1 MVWNHRIALIL
12 LECMML
18 SCSYGCM
25 RNQRKSQIYGK
36 NIAIKKVTDNMKNKK
51 INRVT
56 VQQIENTRR
65 TYQQI
70 SGIAQKPQKITLHG
84 TWFVTEGTSKSV
96 RENIAYKIEDVET
109 IDNFFKESK

>member
-51 INRVT
+51 MRESCFWLKMALIFRV
-56 VQQIENTRR
+56 R
-65 TYQQI
+65 
-70 SGIAQKPQKITLHG
+70 
-84 TWFVTEGTSKSV
+84 KSSCL
-96 RENIAYKIEDVET
+96 K
-109 IDNFFKESK
+109 

>member
-51 INRVT
+51 MRESCFWLKIALICRV
-56 VQQIENTRR
+56 R
-65 TYQQI
+65 
-70 SGIAQKPQKITLHG
+70 
-84 TWFVTEGTSKSV
+84 KSSSL
-96 RENIAYKIEDVET
+96 K
-109 IDNFFKESK
+109 

>member
-18 SCSYGCM
+18 GCSYGCM

-51 INRVT
+51 MRESCFWLKMALIFRV
-56 VQQIENTRR
+56 R
-65 TYQQI
+65 
-70 SGIAQKPQKITLHG
+70 
-84 TWFVTEGTSKSV
+84 KSSSL
-96 RENIAYKIEDVET
+96 K
-109 IDNFFKESK
+109 

>member
-51 INRVT
+51 MRESCFWLKMALIFRV
-56 VQQIENTRR
+56 R
-65 TYQQI
+65 
-70 SGIAQKPQKITLHG
+70 
-84 TWFVTEGTSKSV
+84 KSSSL
-96 RENIAYKIEDVET
+96 K
-109 IDNFFKESK
+109 

>member
-12 LECMML
+12 LECMMF

-51 INRVT
+51 MRESCFWLKMALIFRV
-56 VQQIENTRR
+56 R
-65 TYQQI
+65 
-70 SGIAQKPQKITLHG
+70 
-84 TWFVTEGTSKSV
+84 KSSSL
-96 RENIAYKIEDVET
+96 K
-109 IDNFFKESK
+109 

>member
-1 MVWNHRIALIL
+1 MVWNHRIALFL

-51 INRVT
+51 MRESCFWLKMALIFRV
-56 VQQIENTRR
+56 R
-65 TYQQI
+65 
-70 SGIAQKPQKITLHG
+70 
-84 TWFVTEGTSKSV
+84 KSSSL
-96 RENIAYKIEDVET
+96 K
-109 IDNFFKESK
+109 

>member
-51 INRVT
+51 M
-56 VQQIENTRR
+56 
-65 TYQQI
+65 
-70 SGIAQKPQKITLHG
+70 
-84 TWFVTEGTSKSV
+84 
-96 RENIAYKIEDVET
+96 RESY
-109 IDNFFKESK
+109 F